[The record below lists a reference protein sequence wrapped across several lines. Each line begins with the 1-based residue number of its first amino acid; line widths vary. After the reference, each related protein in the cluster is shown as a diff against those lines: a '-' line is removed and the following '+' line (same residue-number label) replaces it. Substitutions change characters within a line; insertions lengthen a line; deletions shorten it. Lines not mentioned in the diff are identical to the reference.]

1 VNTGGPSTR
10 ATQVHRPDSLPS
22 ARRRRTLAGAGL
34 ALTLVG
40 GGVGLRIWMADP
52 SPDARLASEP
62 TTTAPLLGSPS
73 PDAPLASE
81 PATTAPLP
89 GGTGIQPELALP
101 AIPPP
106 YTVETG
112 DTLIGIALKFET
124 AVEMLALVNDLS
136 DPNVLHVGQVLAVPP
151 SQISLE
157 SADPSEALRDIA
169 PIYDLDPVTLA
180 AYNGLGPEHI
190 DSPLGRDA
198 ILVPVRS
205 GTPAVSAPSEER
217 TPREIY
223 TVEEGDTL
231 ISIAQKLGVDLD
243 ALIAA
248 NELLADPDLIV
259 VGEKLLIPEED

>member
-1 VNTGGPSTR
+1 V
-10 ATQVHRPDSLPS
+10 
-22 ARRRRTLAGAGL
+22 RRRRTLAAVGL

-40 GGVGLRIWMADP
+40 GVVGLRIWMAGP

-62 TTTAPLLGSPS
+62 TTTAPLPGSPS
-73 PDAPLASE
+73 PDALLASE
-81 PATTAPLP
+81 QATTAPLP
-89 GGTGIQPELALP
+89 GGTGIQPEPGLP

-124 AVEMLALVNDLS
+124 TVEMLDLVNDLL
-136 DPNVLHVGQVLAVPP
+136 DPDVLRVGQVLAVPP

-205 GTPAVSAPSEER
+205 RTPAVSAPREER
-217 TPREIY
+217 TAHEIY
-223 TVEEGDTL
+223 TVEEGDTM
-231 ISIAQKLGVDLD
+231 ISIAQKLGIDLD
-243 ALIAA
+243 TLIAA
-248 NELLADPDLIV
+248 NELDDPDLIV
-259 VGEKLLIPEED
+259 VGKELLIPEAD

>member
-1 VNTGGPSTR
+1 MNTGGPSTP

-22 ARRRRTLAGAGL
+22 ARRRRTLAAAGL

-40 GGVGLRIWMADP
+40 GVVGLRIWMAGP

-62 TTTAPLLGSPS
+62 TAPLPGSPS

-231 ISIAQKLGVDLD
+231 ISIAQKLGVDLN

-248 NELLADPDLIV
+248 NELDDPDLIV
-259 VGEKLLIPEED
+259 VGRELLIPDED

>member
-1 VNTGGPSTR
+1 MNTGGPSAP

-22 ARRRRTLAGAGL
+22 ARRRRTLAAAGL

-40 GGVGLRIWMADP
+40 GVVGLRIWLADP

-62 TTTAPLLGSPS
+62 TTTAPLPGSPS
-73 PDAPLASE
+73 SDAPLASE
-81 PATTAPLP
+81 PATAALLP
-89 GGTGIQPELALP
+89 GGAEIQSELALP

-112 DTLIGIALKFET
+112 DTLIGIALRFET
-124 AVEMLALVNDLS
+124 TVEMLALVNDLL
-136 DPNVLHVGQVLAVPP
+136 DPNLLQVGQVLALLP

-157 SADPSEALRDIA
+157 SVDPSQTLRDIA

-180 AYNGLGPEHI
+180 AYNGLGPERV
-190 DSPLGRDA
+190 DGPLGRDA
-198 ILVPVRS
+198 ILVPIRS

-248 NELLADPDLIV
+248 NELLDDPDLIV
-259 VGEKLLIPEED
+259 VGEKLLIPEAD